1 MTRMLEDKIII
12 VTGAGSGM
20 GAAAVRIFAR
30 EGAHVVAVGR
40 TASKLPLEREQKGDI
55 PAVLPV
61 VADVSKGDD
70 VQRLVETTVAR
81 FGRLDGA
88 FNNAA
93 IDGIIAKTADY
104 PEEEWDQV
112 IAINLKGAWNCMRY
126 QIPAMLASGGG
137 AIVNNASSLSEVGQF
152 SMPAYCASKAGL
164 VGLTKAAALDYADVG
179 IRVNALSPGVVKTP
193 MLQIQIDANPRIRD
207 ILVSRQAIGRLG
219 VPDVLADAAAWMLSD
234 RASFMVGANVAV
246 DGGYLAL

>member
-1 MTRMLEDKIII
+1 MTRMLEDKITI

-20 GAAAVRIFAR
+20 GAAAVNIFAR

-40 TASKLPLEREQKGDI
+40 TASKLPPERDRNGDI
-55 PAVLPV
+55 PAVLPF
-61 VADVSKGDD
+61 VADVSKGDE
-70 VQRLVETTVAR
+70 VRRLVEATVAR

-93 IDGIIAKTADY
+93 IDGVIAKTADY
-104 PEEEWDQV
+104 PEDEWDQV

-164 VGLTKAAALDYADVG
+164 VGLTKAAALDYGASG
-179 IRVNALSPGVVKTP
+179 IRVNALSPGVVQSP
-193 MLQIQIDANPRIRD
+193 MLQIQIDANPQIRD
-207 ILVSRQAIGRLG
+207 ILVSRQVIGRLG
-219 VPDVLADAAAWMLSD
+219 IPEELAEAAAWMLSD